1 MTNRFFVTAVALVAV
16 AASAPAIADSVVNFA
31 RNAGR
36 VDNFDAVAAG
46 DDDRAGKLVAT
57 NRKGELPS
65 GAIGTAPNAR
75 RLGNHVPADY
85 AQTCLPGVVVGSALV
100 PADVAGSYSEVDA
113 WQYVK
118 APYEGN
124 VRCTLQEFLEARR
137 TGPGVY
143 QVAFVTGRMCNAGA
157 PERLY
162 QTVVTVKSAD
172 PLSATA
178 QTTCDQ
184 NGRPVEEVRIVD
196 ATGVPR
202 DATFTIALLSHTAS
216 LP

>member
-1 MTNRFFVTAVALVAV
+1 MTNRSFVIGVVFVAV
-16 AASAPAIADSVVNFA
+16 AASAPAIADGVVGFA

-36 VDNFDAVAAG
+36 VDNLDAVAAG
-46 DDDRAGKLVAT
+46 EKNRAGKLVAT
-57 NRKGELPS
+57 NGKGKLPS

-100 PADVAGSYSEVDA
+100 PGDVAGSYARVDA
-113 WQYVK
+113 WQYVRS
-118 APYEGN
+118 PYQGN
-124 VRCTLQEFLEARR
+124 FRCTLQEFLEARR
-137 TGPGVY
+137 TSAGVY
-143 QVAFVTGRMCNAGA
+143 QVAFVTGRMCNAGE
-157 PERLY
+157 PERIY
-162 QTVVTVKSAD
+162 QTVVTVKSAES
-172 PLSATA
+172 LTATA

-184 NGRPVEEVRIVD
+184 DGRPVEEVRIVD
-196 ATGVPR
+196 AAGVPR

>member
-1 MTNRFFVTAVALVAV
+1 MTNRSFVTAVVLVAV
-16 AASAPAIADSVVNFA
+16 AASAPAVADSVVNFA

-36 VDNFDAVAAG
+36 VDSFDAVGAD

-57 NRKGELPS
+57 NRKGKFPS
-65 GAIGTAPNAR
+65 GAIATAPNAR
-75 RLGNHVPADY
+75 RLGHHVPADY

-100 PADVAGSYSEVDA
+100 PADVSGSYTRVEA

-118 APYEGN
+118 ASYQGN

-143 QVAFVTGRMCNAGA
+143 QVAFVTGRMCNAGQ
-157 PERLY
+157 PERIY

-178 QTTCDQ
+178 QTTCDPD
-184 NGRPVEEVRIVD
+184 GRPVEEVRIVD